1 MANNYKKI
9 VLLKGLEVIND
20 YHFRIVKS
28 LLSNDLKLNPKMKEE
43 YDKIQIADLME
54 EKFPGDAGLGKLIE
68 FFKEIPTLGDLAE
81 TLKRE
86 KLKVVNK
93 IESIPVKGTTPSKT
107 RKHKEV
113 DPATPAST
121 ASNTLTAKGAEE
133 TLGAQKRRK
142 PSEEE
147 TGTKRSK
154 MSKEQ
159 TQPSCS
165 AEASMSTAMG
175 CSPPPQTSSSAPPN
189 TSSTESLKPLANR
202 QATPSKNIFPK
213 DPMIVMVLSATKIFK
228 YEFSENEQRGM
239 FHATVA
245 TQTQFFHVKV
255 LNINLKG
262 KFIKKRIIIISN
274 YSKHNSLLEVNETSS
289 VSEAG
294 PDQMFEVPKD
304 IIIRAKKTPKI
315 NILHKQTSGYIV
327 YGLYMLHTKI
337 VNRKTTIYEI
347 QDKTGSM
354 TVIGK
359 GECHNIPCEKGDKL
373 QLFCFRLRKRENMSK
388 LMSEMHSFIQIH
400 KNTSQRSHDS
410 RSMALPQERSQH
422 PKPSE
427 AGTTLPESHPKTP
440 QMPPTT
446 PSSSSFTKKD
456 EARPGAQSP
465 PANFRIISPT
475 AAPPVSSDTF
485 TNRHPAVP

>member
-86 KLKVVNK
+86 KLK
-93 IESIPVKGTTPSKT
+93 VKGTTPSKT

-228 YEFSENEQRGM
+228 YEFSENEQRRM

-359 GECHNIPCEKGDKL
+359 GECHDIPCEKGDKL

-410 RSMALPQERSQH
+410 RSMALPQERGQH